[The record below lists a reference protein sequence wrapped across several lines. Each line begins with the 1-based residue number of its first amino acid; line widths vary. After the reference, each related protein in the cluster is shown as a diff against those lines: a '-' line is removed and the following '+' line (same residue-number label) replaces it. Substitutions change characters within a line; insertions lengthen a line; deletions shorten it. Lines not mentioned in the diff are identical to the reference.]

1 MKLLNR
7 KALASAATVVALT
20 ASAFS
25 VPVSALTLTN
35 AAGEKI
41 DITADTDCD
50 KSFPITLDDNK
61 IDQNKKARERCE
73 KKVEELNQSSS
84 DQLKELSR
92 DDDGNIS
99 AKEIAAWIGLVGTVV
114 TVLTS
119 LLTFANKIPNL
130 FGQ

>member
-25 VPVSALTLTN
+25 VPASALTLTN
-35 AAGEKI
+35 ASGEKI
-41 DITADTDCD
+41 TITAETDCD
-50 KSFPITLDDNK
+50 ASFPIRLDSNK
-61 IDQNKKARERCE
+61 IDQNAKNREKCE

-84 DQLKELSR
+84 DQISALSR
-92 DDDGNIS
+92 DSEGNFS

-130 FGQ
+130 FG